1 MKRILKF
8 VLVAFLA
15 LGLVAC
21 SNQETPEEP
30 QGDDTACTIT
40 IGLVTDTG
48 GIDDRSFNQSAWEGL
63 ERYAKENGQEECISY
78 LQSSAAADYV
88 PNLSTFGD
96 QGTDLIVAVGYLF
109 DDAIKEVAPNYPES
123 KFLVIDTTSDLEN
136 VASAVFASEQGSFLV
151 GVAAG
156 LKAKENG
163 SNAVGFVGGMASE
176 LIQAFQAGYEQGVL
190 AVNPEATIYVDYCDS
205 FDNDQIGQQLAQKQY
220 DLGATVIYQAA
231 GNAGNGVIREAK
243 ERGDVW
249 AIGVDRDQYSEGEME
264 DGTSRVLTSMI
275 KRVDTATYTTA
286 TNLFNGE
293 FTAEVK
299 TYTLADEGVGAELTE
314 GRNLT
319 AEEIETVNDFAQQ
332 ILDGEIEVSSVPTIE
347 NGGSNA

>member
-1 MKRILKF
+1 M
-8 VLVAFLA
+8 
-15 LGLVAC
+15 
-21 SNQETPEEP
+21 
-30 QGDDTACTIT
+30 
-40 IGLVTDTG
+40 
-48 GIDDRSFNQSAWEGL
+48 
-63 ERYAKENGQEECISY
+63 
-78 LQSSAAADYV
+78 QSSAAADYV
-88 PNLSTFGD
+88 PNLSAFGD
-96 QGTDLIVAVGYLF
+96 QQTDLIVAVGYLF

-163 SNAVGFVGGMASE
+163 SNAVGFVGGMANE

-190 AVNPEATIYVDYCDS
+190 AVNPDATIYVDYCDS

-264 DGTSRVLTSMI
+264 DGTSRVLTSMV

-299 TYTLADEGVGAELTE
+299 SYTLADEGVGAELTE

-319 AEEIETVNDFAQQ
+319 AEEIETINDFAQQ
-332 ILDGEIEVSSVPTIE
+332 ILDGEIEVSSIPTIE